1 MAVKGQEANGTKND
15 LDSVN
20 LGQGHTE
27 TDGYKRSVSR
37 TALTWVMIILSGG
50 FLRLIFHWA
59 PKLMLQAT
67 HVQCSLKESTKVLI
81 VEKYKKFK
89 RTFVKEIHVLSAD
102 GVSDRS
108 KPLPRQEIT
117 SNNGKETPSSNYLII
132 PTRSGQMKEVKEIR
146 WFNCKKLS
154 YLWDS
159 ETESFYRISGLD
171 VGQTLSDLHYYQGL
185 NWTERLLRRVVYG
198 ENDIKVPVTP
208 ILTLLFLQ
216 VLNPFYIFQAFSVL
230 LWYLNEYQYF
240 ATIIVVTSIV
250 SICYEVFQM
259 HRNQVALSSTIHSSG
274 VVEVLNNN
282 GEFIT
287 IQSEHVVPGDILV
300 IPPQGCTMSCDAVL
314 LQGTSIVNESMLTGE
329 SVPVTKIPIP
339 NRKDISFDEKVHG
352 KHILYCGTEVIQTR
366 FYGNEKVTA
375 VVIRTGFLTSKG
387 SLVRSI
393 MYPPPVDFKFHQD
406 AYRFLLF
413 LVGIFSVGFVYSV
426 IMKAH
431 QGMSAGK
438 IAMDSLDLVTIVV
451 PPALPVTMTIGI
463 LYALQRLKN
472 YNIYC
477 ISPRSINIL
486 GVLNCF
492 CFDKTGTLTE
502 DGLDM
507 KGVVSVREKDEN
519 LIMNE
524 LEDSIMLENDH
535 FLYGM
540 AACHSI
546 TIINQKLVG
555 DPLDLKIF
563 ESSGWILEEP
573 GNDDTSKYD
582 MIMPTIVRPKKD
594 IVTTDDKA
602 PLEIGIMR
610 QFPFSSNLQRMS
622 VITKKLD
629 DPYFILY
636 CKGSPEMIASLS
648 LPETVPEDFHE
659 VLLSYTR
666 KGFRVLALGW
676 KPLDISYIKAHRI
689 TREEV
694 ESDLHFLGLL
704 VLENRLKDETAPVI
718 RQLNNANIRTIMVT
732 GDNMLTAM
740 SVGRECEL
748 ISPDTD
754 VISVKAVQNEGTA
767 DYSIIFET
775 TSAGQSKMINKS
787 SEVAVEMDGNKY
799 CFSVEGKSWAIIHSH
814 FPDLLQKLVV
824 RGSIFARMSPD
835 QKQQLITELQSLGY
849 YVGMCG
855 DGAND
860 CGALKTAHA
869 GVSLSEAE
877 ASVASPFTSKDP
889 NISCVLKLIREGRG
903 ALVTSFGV
911 FKYMATFSL
920 TQFISVMILYTVH
933 SNLTDIQYLYIDI
946 LIATLAFS
954 FGKTRSYKGPL
965 ASTPPSSSLISVA
978 PILSIFLHMVLIIFF
993 QTFSFFYVKQQSWY
1007 TQVNFTIAEEVF
1019 SNYENYA
1026 IFSISQFQYIILAV
1040 VFSKGPPYR
1049 KPMHKNYLFTS
1060 SVVVITILSLFLT
1073 IAPTKGVIDL
1083 FELIMPPAGN
1093 NQAIW
1098 FRWQMIIFAM
1108 VNITTSI
1115 IIEYFVIDKALY
1127 RKLKL
1132 RCLNM
1137 EKKKKYLAI
1146 EEEMRQNK
1154 NWPIVK

>member
-1 MAVKGQEANGTKND
+1 MSKIAKKKMVWAYRSIRDFLND
-15 LDSVN
+15 
-20 LGQGHTE
+20 
-27 TDGYKRSVSR
+27 
-37 TALTWVMIILSGG
+37 I
-50 FLRLIFHWA
+50 
-59 PKLMLQAT
+59 
-67 HVQCSLKESTKVLI
+67 
-81 VEKYKKFK
+81 
-89 RTFVKEIHVLSAD
+89 
-102 GVSDRS
+102 
-108 KPLPRQEIT
+108 
-117 SNNGKETPSSNYLII
+117 
-132 PTRSGQMKEVKEIR
+132 
-146 WFNCKKLS
+146 
-154 YLWDS
+154 
-159 ETESFYRISGLD
+159 
-171 VGQTLSDLHYYQGL
+171 GL

-216 VLNPFYIFQAFSVL
+216 VLNPFYIFQ
-230 LWYLNEYQYF
+230 
-240 ATIIVVTSIV
+240 
-250 SICYEVFQM
+250 
-259 HRNQVALSSTIHSSG
+259 
-274 VVEVLNNN
+274 VLNNN

-451 PPALPVTMTIGI
+451 PPALPVTMT
-463 LYALQRLKN
+463 
-472 YNIYC
+472 
-477 ISPRSINIL
+477 
-486 GVLNCF
+486 
-492 CFDKTGTLTE
+492 TGTLTE

-563 ESSGWILEEP
+563 ESSGWTLEEP

-594 IVTTDDKA
+594 IVTTDVK
-602 PLEIGIMR
+602 
-610 QFPFSSNLQRMS
+610 
-622 VITKKLD
+622 
-629 DPYFILY
+629 
-636 CKGSPEMIASLS
+636 MIASLS

-718 RQLNNANIRTIMVT
+718 RQLNNANIRTIM
-732 GDNMLTAM
+732 
-740 SVGRECEL
+740 
-748 ISPDTD
+748 
-754 VISVKAVQNEGTA
+754 
-767 DYSIIFET
+767 
-775 TSAGQSKMINKS
+775 INKS

-799 CFSVEGKSWAIIHSH
+799 CFAVEGKSWAIIHSH
-814 FPDLLQKLVV
+814 FPDMLQKLVV

-889 NISCVLKLIREGRG
+889 NISCVLTLIREGRG

-1083 FELIMPPAGN
+1083 FELVMPPAGN

-1115 IIEYFVIDKALY
+1115 IIEYFVIDKASIQE
-1127 RKLKL
+1127 
-1132 RCLNM
+1132 N
-1137 EKKKKYLAI
+1137 
-1146 EEEMRQNK
+1146 
-1154 NWPIVK
+1154 

>member
-1 MAVKGQEANGTKND
+1 
-15 LDSVN
+15 
-20 LGQGHTE
+20 
-27 TDGYKRSVSR
+27 
-37 TALTWVMIILSGG
+37 
-50 FLRLIFHWA
+50 
-59 PKLMLQAT
+59 
-67 HVQCSLKESTKVLI
+67 
-81 VEKYKKFK
+81 
-89 RTFVKEIHVLSAD
+89 
-102 GVSDRS
+102 
-108 KPLPRQEIT
+108 
-117 SNNGKETPSSNYLII
+117 
-132 PTRSGQMKEVKEIR
+132 
-146 WFNCKKLS
+146 NCKKLS

-159 ETESFYRISGLD
+159 ENESFYRIFGLD
-171 VGQTLSDLHYYQGL
+171 VGQTLSDLHYYQGF

-451 PPALPVTMTIGI
+451 PPALPVTMT
-463 LYALQRLKN
+463 
-472 YNIYC
+472 
-477 ISPRSINIL
+477 
-486 GVLNCF
+486 
-492 CFDKTGTLTE
+492 TGTLTE

-507 KGVVSVREKDEN
+507 KGVVS
-519 LIMNE
+519 
-524 LEDSIMLENDH
+524 
-535 FLYGM
+535 
-540 AACHSI
+540 
-546 TIINQKLVG
+546 
-555 DPLDLKIF
+555 
-563 ESSGWILEEP
+563 
-573 GNDDTSKYD
+573 
-582 MIMPTIVRPKKD
+582 
-594 IVTTDDKA
+594 A

-610 QFPFSSNLQRMS
+610 QFPFSSSLQRMS

-659 VLLSYTR
+659 ILLSYTR

-694 ESDLHFLGLL
+694 ETDLHFLGLL
-704 VLENRLKDETAPVI
+704 VLENRLKDETTPVI

-732 GDNMLTAM
+732 
-740 SVGRECEL
+740 
-748 ISPDTD
+748 
-754 VISVKAVQNEGTA
+754 
-767 DYSIIFET
+767 
-775 TSAGQSKMINKS
+775 
-787 SEVAVEMDGNKY
+787 EVAVEMDGNKY
-799 CFSVEGKSWAIIHSH
+799 CFAVEGKSWAIINSH

-889 NISCVLKLIREGRG
+889 NISCVLTLIREGRG

-1083 FELIMPPAGN
+1083 FELVMPPGGN

-1146 EEEMRQNK
+1146 EEEMKQNK
-1154 NWPIVK
+1154 NWPIVT